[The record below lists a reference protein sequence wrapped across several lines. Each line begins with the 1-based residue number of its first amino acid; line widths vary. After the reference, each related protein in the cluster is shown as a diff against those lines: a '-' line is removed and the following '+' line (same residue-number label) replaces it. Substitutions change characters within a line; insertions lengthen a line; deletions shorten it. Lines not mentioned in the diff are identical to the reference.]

1 MPRSKG
7 RQAARVG
14 TLVLA
19 AIAVLAVG
27 VFLIGEQNNLF
38 SRKNRY
44 YIEFQSAG
52 GLKQGN
58 PVQLNGVDVGTVE
71 EVILPQDPARQLIR
85 VWINVDRRYA
95 NRVRTDS
102 LARIK
107 TLGLLG
113 DKFIELTSGS
123 PGHAVV
129 PSDGNIKAAP
139 ATNVDA
145 ILASGEDVMDNV
157 VTISHQLT
165 NILARMERG
174 EGLLGQLTSDTEES
188 LRMRRSLSAT
198 FASVERIAHTIEHGN
213 GPLPRMLNDREL
225 ADRLA
230 RSLAD
235 LETLVASAQ
244 RGPGL
249 LPGLLNDP
257 AAKQSFDQTLA
268 TLNQVAKDL
277 QAFTADLEESDA
289 LLPRLV
295 KDEEYGRQVTD
306 EVREIVQRLNTVSK
320 KLTEGQGTAA
330 KLINDPQI
338 YEAVNDIL
346 IGVNESWMLR
356 WLIRNRQKAG
366 IQKRYED
373 ADGPAR
379 RAAEGTEQPPAAT
392 EPPETAEPPATA
404 PPEEPTSD
412 PEPPAGNA
420 MSRPSAPPA
429 RPPGE
434 PASPPSPPSPPPAG
448 SGR

>member
-1 MPRSKG
+1 MPLKG
-7 RQAARVG
+7 KGQAARVG
-14 TLVLA
+14 MLVLA
-19 AIAVLAVG
+19 AVAVLAVG
-27 VFLIGEQNNLF
+27 VFLIGKQNNLF

-44 YIEFQSAG
+44 SIDFQNAS

-58 PVQLNGVDVGTVE
+58 PVQLNGVDVGSVD
-71 EVILPQDPARQLIR
+71 EVILPRDPKRAFIR
-85 VWINVDRRYA
+85 VWITVDRHYA
-95 NRVRTDS
+95 DRVRSDS
-102 LARIK
+102 VARIK

-123 PGHAVV
+123 PAQPVV
-129 PSDGNIKAAP
+129 PTEGAIKAAP

-157 VTISHQLT
+157 VTISHQL
-165 NILARMERG
+165 NRILGRMDRG
-174 EGLLGQLTSDTEES
+174 EGLLGQLTSDTPES
-188 LRMRRSLSAT
+188 LEMRRSLAAT
-198 FASVERIAHTIEHGN
+198 FAAIERVAGTIEHGE

-230 RSLAD
+230 RTLAD

-257 AAKQSFDQTLA
+257 AAKQSFDATLA
-268 TLNQVAKDL
+268 TLNQVAQDL
-277 QAFTADLEESDA
+277 QAFTADLDDSDA

-295 KDEEYGRQVTD
+295 KDEEYGRQVTE
-306 EVREIVQRLNTVSK
+306 EVRQLVQRLNSVSQ
-320 KLTEGQGTAA
+320 KLSEGQGSAA

-366 IQKRYED
+366 IKQRFED
-373 ADGPAR
+373 A
-379 RAAEGTEQPPAAT
+379 QPPAAAPPTGTTT
-392 EPPETAEPPATA
+392 EPPNE
-404 PPEEPTSD
+404 
-412 PEPPAGNA
+412 
-420 MSRPSAPPA
+420 SAN
-429 RPPGE
+429 E
-434 PASPPSPPSPPPAG
+434 STMNQTTPPSPPAVEAQPVPSDPASASPPPAG
-448 SGR
+448 PGC